1 MAAEIKKNN
10 TNNNFYQS
18 ESPDNKKSKPFPVA
32 EQTYFIFNDMKKGE
46 MKRAHFTLRNIGGS
60 YKDFIIFVLEPEPF
74 LKITETTPL
83 SKDQQDKLPV
93 KVYFEAKAPDWS
105 RTFTNTIIIR
115 LDNEDEKVTV
125 ELNTQT
131 KPVDDFAHI
140 FKPQEIRKITSLINK
155 LEKNTSAEIA
165 VVTEDSLEG
174 RDIAEYANEL
184 FNEWGIGKEDKHNGI
199 LLLIDKEETKFRIEV
214 GLGLNDVLTPDFI
227 NGLFEQYL
235 IPNFKLKKFGPGVY
249 KTLDKIAKKITALYK
264 KRI

>member
-1 MAAEIKKNN
+1 
-10 TNNNFYQS
+10 
-18 ESPDNKKSKPFPVA
+18 
-32 EQTYFIFNDMKKGE
+32 
-46 MKRAHFTLRNIGGS
+46 
-60 YKDFIIFVLEPEPF
+60 
-74 LKITETTPL
+74 
-83 SKDQQDKLPV
+83 
-93 KVYFEAKAPDWS
+93 
-105 RTFTNTIIIR
+105 
-115 LDNEDEKVTV
+115 V